1 MISLPNPTKILSM
14 DEPSVAL
21 TPHQWKIVFNA
32 VRRRQRECISQGPI
46 HDEEYHEL
54 NMILD
59 RISPIAYSETYLND

>member
-21 TPHQWKIVFNA
+21 TPHQGKIVFYA
-32 VRRRQRECISQGPI
+32 VRRRQRECINHPI

>member
-1 MISLPNPTKILSM
+1 MISLPNPTKVLSM
-14 DEPSVAL
+14 EELPVLL
-21 TPHQWKIVFNA
+21 TPHQWKIVFTA